1 MAEEARIHISSH
13 DEYEPEIL
21 TQSQATPPGAD
32 RGSGDERD
40 DGDNG
45 VTEAKQM
52 EMVRVD
58 MAKKI
63 YAKIR
68 FRPTRGQRLRRR
80 RLGWRIPG

>member
-21 TQSQATPPGAD
+21 TQSQATLPGVD

-45 VTEAKQM
+45 VTDGNGEGGHGEESICQ
-52 EMVRVD
+52 D
-58 MAKKI
+58 QI
-63 YAKIR
+63 Q
-68 FRPTRGQRLRRR
+68 TH
-80 RLGWRIPG
+80 PGPATQTT